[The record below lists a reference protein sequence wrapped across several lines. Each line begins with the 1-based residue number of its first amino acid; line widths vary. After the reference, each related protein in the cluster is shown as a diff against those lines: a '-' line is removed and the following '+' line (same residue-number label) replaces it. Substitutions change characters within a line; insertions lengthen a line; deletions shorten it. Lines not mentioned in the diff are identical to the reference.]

1 MVYGLMGCT
10 GRHARRRGAQTRSL
24 CGGLRGSVA
33 TRAEALQLLEPSPP
47 QLVVTTEWL
56 MDAEG
61 AALIQQIKQ
70 VQPGTACMLILS
82 HPNRARLDQV
92 QGAGA
97 DALLLEPRM
106 ARGNHL
112 EALITVLDG
121 GFFVDPDLQVY
132 LESTGQGCTP
142 RLTRRE
148 LDVLTL
154 ASEGLTDKRIA
165 QRLKICEDTIR
176 CHRKKVFSKLEVD
189 NRTAAEMRTL
199 KLGLIATPRK

>member
-1 MVYGLMGCT
+1 
-10 GRHARRRGAQTRSL
+10 
-24 CGGLRGSVA
+24 VA

-47 QLVVTTEWL
+47 QLVVTTERL

-112 EALITVLDG
+112 EAL
-121 GFFVDPDLQVY
+121 
-132 LESTGQGCTP
+132 
-142 RLTRRE
+142 
-148 LDVLTL
+148 
-154 ASEGLTDKRIA
+154 
-165 QRLKICEDTIR
+165 
-176 CHRKKVFSKLEVD
+176 
-189 NRTAAEMRTL
+189 
-199 KLGLIATPRK
+199 